1 MGTHEHAGRHSETE
15 GYEAEYAEN
24 DADDPY
30 QRRPVFPFDT
40 ACVFRVFLSGCTTF
54 SAAGHED

>member
-1 MGTHEHAGRHSETE
+1 MCTHENAGRHSEAK

-30 QRRPVFPFDT
+30 QRRPVLAFDT
-40 ACVFRVFLSGCTTF
+40 ACVF
-54 SAAGHED
+54 